1 MRSMVKP
8 APFEYHL
15 PQTLQEALRKL
26 KDLENARLIAGGQS
40 LMPMLNLRLA
50 YPDHLI
56 DLHGVE
62 GLAYIREEG
71 DEVAIGAMT
80 AQRTIEF
87 SDLIK
92 RRLPLL
98 SEAIL
103 SVGHRQTRNRGTIG
117 GSLCH
122 LDPAA
127 ELPLVAAALDATIL
141 VTGSAQAR
149 RVAMAEFA
157 VDFMTPAIAADEI
170 VTEIR
175 FTPWPHGH
183 GWAFTEFA
191 RRKGDFAIVAAAALL
206 DLAPDGRIARAALA
220 LGGVGPVPVRVSAA
234 ECALVG
240 NIPDQDLF
248 ARAATHCAAI
258 DPLNDP
264 LAPSWYRRKLAPVLA
279 QRVLATAHRRA
290 LGKQHD

>member
-8 APFEYHL
+8 SPFEYHL

-26 KDLENARLIAGGQS
+26 KGLENARLIAGGQS

-56 DLHGVE
+56 DLNGVE

-71 DEVAIGAMT
+71 NEVAIGAMT

-87 SDLIK
+87 SDVIK

-103 SVGHRQTRNRGTIG
+103 SVGHRQTRNRGTLG

-127 ELPLVAAALDATIL
+127 ELPLVAAVLDATIL
-141 VTGSAQAR
+141 VTGSAR
-149 RVAMAEFA
+149 TRMVAMADFA
-157 VDFMTPAIAADEI
+157 ADFMTPAIEADEI

-183 GWAFTEFA
+183 GWGFTEFA

-234 ECALVG
+234 ECVLVG

-264 LAPSWYRRKLAPVLA
+264 LAPSWYRRKLAPIFA
-279 QRVLATAHRRA
+279 QRVLATAYRRA
-290 LGKQHD
+290 QGKQHD

>member
-1 MRSMVKP
+1 MKP
-8 APFEYHL
+8 TPFEYHL
-15 PQTLQEALRKL
+15 PQTLQEAVRNLH
-26 KDLENARLIAGGQS
+26 DFENARLLAGGQS

-56 DLHGVE
+56 DLNGVA
-62 GLAYIREEG
+62 GLAYIREDG
-71 DEVAIGAMT
+71 DAVAIGAMT

-87 SDLIK
+87 SDVIK

-103 SVGHRQTRNRGTIG
+103 SVGHRQTRNRGTLG

-127 ELPLVAAALDATIL
+127 ELPLVAAALDATIV
-141 VTGSAQAR
+141 VTGSAGERQ
-149 RVAMAEFA
+149 VAMADFA

-170 VTEIR
+170 VTAIR
-175 FTPWPHGH
+175 FTPWRSGH
-183 GWAFTEFA
+183 GWAFAEFA
-191 RRKGDFAIVAAAALL
+191 RRHGDFAIVAAAALIE
-206 DLAPDGRIARAALA
+206 LAPDGRIARAALA
-220 LGGVGPVPVRVSAA
+220 LGGVGAVPVRMSAA
-234 ECALVG
+234 ERALVG
-240 NIPDQDLF
+240 NAPDPELL

-264 LAPSWYRRKLAPVLA
+264 LAPAWYRRKLAPIFA
-279 QRVLATAHRRA
+279 QRVLATACRRA
-290 LGKQHD
+290 QGGAHD